1 MPVFLITIHAYR
13 SWNADHPRGYVRH
26 GKGIL
31 PPNAEQAKA
40 YDKRAADLPALFG
53 DADQAAIAS
62 IAADACIRRDWR
74 LHAIALEPSHVH
86 ILMSWKDDTRSDSVC
101 GKLKNLISREL
112 NLGLATKR
120 KWLSRG
126 ASRKR
131 VNDRGH
137 FDHLV
142 LNYLPKHGG
151 LFWKEGMPPLPP
163 PASARG

>member
-40 YDKRAADLPALFG
+40 YDERAADLPALFG
-53 DADQAAIAS
+53 DAEQAAIAS
-62 IAADACIRRDWR
+62 ISADACLRRIWR
-74 LHAIALEPSHVH
+74 LHAIAVEPTHAHLLV
-86 ILMSWKDDTRSDSVC
+86 SWRDDTRSSVVG
-101 GKLKNLISREL
+101 GKIKNLISREL

-131 VNDRGH
+131 VKDQRH
-137 FDHLV
+137 FDHL
-142 LNYLPKHGG
+142 LETYLPKHRG
-151 LFWKEGMPPLPP
+151 LFWKEGLPPLPP
-163 PASARG
+163 PASAGG